1 MDGYE
6 NKSGYSKS
14 MSFTITV
21 TNKGT
26 VLYSKYITQDAV
38 FDSEVF
44 STDFLT
50 WLNCDINNVSDIIV
64 VCITPIT
71 STIAANA
78 TISYKD
84 F

>member
-1 MDGYE
+1 M
-6 NKSGYSKS
+6 
-14 MSFTITV
+14 

-26 VLYSKYITQDAV
+26 VLYSKYITQDEV